1 MLERQLQDEYNQI
14 LAEEMLWFYKSQENC
29 VKYGDRNTQF
39 FHVQTIVRICKNRIN
54 GLHNDE
60 GAWITN
66 EDMLKEEA

>member
-1 MLERQLQDEYNQI
+1 M
-14 LAEEMLWFYKSQENC
+14 
-29 VKYGDRNTQF
+29 KYGDRNTQF